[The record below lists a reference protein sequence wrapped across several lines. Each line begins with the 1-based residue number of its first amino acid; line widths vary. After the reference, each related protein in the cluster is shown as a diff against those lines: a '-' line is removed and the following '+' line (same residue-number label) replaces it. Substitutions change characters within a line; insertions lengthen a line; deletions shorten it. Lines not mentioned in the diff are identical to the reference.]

1 MDLTVTKTTAQEI
14 IDLILDKQEQAKK
27 LLQYSIP

>member
-1 MDLTVTKTTAQEI
+1 MELTVTKTTTQEI